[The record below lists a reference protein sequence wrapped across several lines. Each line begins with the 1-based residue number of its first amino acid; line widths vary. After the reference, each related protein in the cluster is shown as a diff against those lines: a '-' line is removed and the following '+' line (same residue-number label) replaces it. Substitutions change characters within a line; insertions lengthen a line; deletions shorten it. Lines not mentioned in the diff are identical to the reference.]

1 MKKVTIGTLLC
12 AGALTLSPAPSHAV
26 VGITDP
32 VGDILTTFKGT
43 NPPND
48 LDVLDATV
56 LYDSSTNLYR
66 LTATL
71 DATPG
76 STTPAALYVWGVNTG
91 AGTTDPGFVANNI
104 TGVRFNEV
112 VLLQA
117 NGVGNIVNL
126 GAGGVT
132 TPLPGGS
139 IAISGNTISAIVP
152 GSLLAGT
159 GFNPIDYTWNLWPRD
174 VSFGTLADFGQIAD
188 FAPNNANFTTTAGT
202 VVPEPEAYL
211 GIIGGLLFAGWV
223 ARRRAVK

>member
-1 MKKVTIGTLLC
+1 MKKVTIGSLFC
-12 AGALTLSPAPSHAV
+12 AGALALSPALTHAV

-32 VGDILTTFKGT
+32 VGDILPTFGGS

-56 LYDSSTNLYR
+56 LYDSSTKLYR

-71 DATPG
+71 DAAPG
-76 STTPAALYVWGVNTG
+76 STTLGALYVWGVNTG
-91 AGTTDPGFVANNI
+91 AGTTNPGFVANGI

-117 NGVGNIVNL
+117 NGTGSIVNL
-126 GAGGVT
+126 GGGGLT

-152 GSLLAGT
+152 GSLLAAT

-174 VSFGTLADFGQIAD
+174 VSFGTLADFNQIAD

-202 VVPEPEAYL
+202 VPEPEAYL
-211 GIIGGLLFAGWV
+211 GIITGLLFAGWV
-223 ARRRAVK
+223 ARRRAVA